1 VFSRLTEGLFM
12 PALSIPCPHY
22 QTAIKLKSA
31 ASIGKKARCPKC
43 QQVFVVPASK
53 QDDDEFA
60 ELLAADAE
68 QFEDYGGDEDGGD
81 DPYADAAPSRSSGRR
96 RRLKRWP
103 T

>member
-12 PALSIPCPHY
+12 PALSIPCPHC

-53 QDDDEFA
+53 QDDEFA

-96 RRLKRWP
+96 RRLKHWP